1 MTSSGLHRASIGM
14 GSNLGDRAMTLVEA
28 FAALDR
34 IPETRLAARS
44 SIYVTEP
51 IDPTGRQQDYYNAVA
66 AVDTSL
72 APQRLLEALQRIE
85 AGAARMRDPSLRN
98 TARTLDLDILLY
110 DQLELDEPGLHVP
123 HPRIAERAFVLV
135 PLAEIAPGCLIPGH
149 GAISG
154 LLKRVSG
161 QRIVRL
167 AASLTPAS

>member
-1 MTSSGLHRASIGM
+1 
-14 GSNLGDRAMTLVEA
+14 
-28 FAALDR
+28 
-34 IPETRLAARS
+34 
-44 SIYVTEP
+44 
-51 IDPTGRQQDYYNAVA
+51 
-66 AVDTSL
+66 
-72 APQRLLEALQRIE
+72 
-85 AGAARMRDPSLRN
+85 MRDPSLRN

>member
-51 IDPTGRQQDYYNAVA
+51 IDPTGLQQDYYNAVA
-66 AVDTSL
+66 AVDTPL
-72 APQRLLEALQRIE
+72 APQRLLEALQHIE